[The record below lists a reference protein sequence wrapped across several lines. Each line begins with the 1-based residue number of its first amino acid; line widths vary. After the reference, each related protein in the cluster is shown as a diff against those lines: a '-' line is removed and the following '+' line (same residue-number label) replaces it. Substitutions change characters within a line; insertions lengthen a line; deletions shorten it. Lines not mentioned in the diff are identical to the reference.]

1 MNSLKIM
8 GKKDKIILKKPLTK
22 ENLCGKIVELI
33 KKVSSSPRPQGK
45 RRRSIFFRIALVLC
59 APGKHRRRSLTFRRF
74 YFVRGNRENS
84 LGVFVIPKNE
94 HMINEEIRDEKVRLI
109 SETGEQLGVMSARE
123 AQLAAR
129 DAGLDLVK
137 IAPNAV
143 PPVCKIMDYGKY
155 KFEQTKKQREARKNQ
170 NVVDTKEI
178 KFRTAGVGDHD
189 YDFRLRAALR
199 YLEDG
204 DKVKVTVQFR
214 GREMTH
220 TDLGIA
226 LLEKFAQG
234 CAEKGVVE
242 KPAKLEGRNM
252 SLIIASKAGK

>member
-1 MNSLKIM
+1 MSQKGGLRFWECRRGSFFWKVLSPLVFMRQDIF
-8 GKKDKIILKKPLTK
+8 IKP
-22 ENLCGKIVELI
+22 
-33 KKVSSSPRPQGK
+33 
-45 RRRSIFFRIALVLC
+45 
-59 APGKHRRRSLTFRRF
+59 
-74 YFVRGNRENS
+74 
-84 LGVFVIPKNE
+84 LGVFAIPKNE
-94 HMINEEIRDEKVRLI
+94 HLINEEIREEKVRLI
-109 SETGEQLGVMSARE
+109 SETGEQMGVVSSKE
-123 AQLAAR
+123 AQFAAR
-129 DAGLDLVK
+129 DAGLDLVM

-143 PPVCKIMDYGKY
+143 PPVCKLMDYGKY

-178 KFRTAGVGDHD
+178 KFRTAAVGDHD

-252 SLIIASKAGK
+252 SLVISAKTK

>member
-1 MNSLKIM
+1 MSAEDLR
-8 GKKDKIILKKPLTK
+8 KKSPCAAYFLRQDIFIIP
-22 ENLCGKIVELI
+22 
-33 KKVSSSPRPQGK
+33 
-45 RRRSIFFRIALVLC
+45 
-59 APGKHRRRSLTFRRF
+59 
-74 YFVRGNRENS
+74 
-84 LGVFVIPKNE
+84 LGVFAIPKNE
-94 HMINEEIRDEKVRLI
+94 HLINEEIREEKVRLI
-109 SETGEQLGVMSARE
+109 SETGEQMGVVSSKE
-123 AQLAAR
+123 AQFAAR
-129 DAGLDLVK
+129 DAGLDLVM

-143 PPVCKIMDYGKY
+143 PPVCKLMDYGKY

-178 KFRTAGVGDHD
+178 KFRTAAVGDHD
-189 YDFRLRAALR
+189 FDFRLRAALR

-226 LLEKFAQG
+226 LLEKFAEG
-234 CAEKGVVE
+234 CAEKGVIE

-252 SLIIASKAGK
+252 SLVIAAKTK